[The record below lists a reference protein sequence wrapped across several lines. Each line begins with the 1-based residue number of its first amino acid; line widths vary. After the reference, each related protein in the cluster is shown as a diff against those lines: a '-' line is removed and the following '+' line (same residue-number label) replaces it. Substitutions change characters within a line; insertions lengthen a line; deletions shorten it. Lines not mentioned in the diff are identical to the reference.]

1 MGLASTLVRTYMG
14 RRYEV
19 LLWQSEKVV
28 GILPSKLYIKK
39 LWKMRS
45 LYIVQPPY
53 LLKFAFVMKKV
64 CKNCVK
70 KKKNIIFALGKYV
83 TVRQPVADS
92 YFCLSARCNARC
104 NLLCS
109 YTIVSRSGSSTTKT
123 TYFLKNHLK
132 PHRYDLHHKKHIY
145 L

>member
-14 RRYEV
+14 RRYEA
-19 LLWQSEKVV
+19 LLGQSEK
-28 GILPSKLYIKK
+28 SSWDSTFESLYQK

-45 LYIVQPPY
+45 LYIVQLPY
-53 LLKFAFVMKKV
+53 LLKFALMMKKV